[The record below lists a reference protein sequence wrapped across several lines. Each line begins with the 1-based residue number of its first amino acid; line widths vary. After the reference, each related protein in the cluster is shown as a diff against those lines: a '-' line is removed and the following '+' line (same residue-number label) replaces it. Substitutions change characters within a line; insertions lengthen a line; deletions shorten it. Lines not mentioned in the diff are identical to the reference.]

1 MKNGMQKYG
10 VILSINFA
18 NEKYIKIDRKQLVKF
33 FSIDILTLYFTL
45 YIYKDILVK
54 LDMKII

>member
-1 MKNGMQKYG
+1 MQKYG